1 MKTKFLNIFYNYF
14 FKHNENCSK
23 PSHLINCHLHHLR
36 NFNNHPNILKPSQLS
51 KHSNKLLH
59 VNLDLPG
66 ISEHL
71 QENILENLVEFLP
84 TSSNNS
90 KSTNGRRSLPPSI
103 GVFSEAGLFAGT
115 FENDLNFNYNN
126 LH

>member
-1 MKTKFLNIFYNYF
+1 MKTVQSPHI
-14 FKHNENCSK
+14 
-23 PSHLINCHLHHLR
+23 CHLHHLR

-71 QENILENLVEFLP
+71 QENILENARGRI
-84 TSSNNS
+84 SSNF
-90 KSTNGRRSLPPSI
+90 I
-103 GVFSEAGLFAGT
+103 
-115 FENDLNFNYNN
+115 
-126 LH
+126 